1 MKRPGLKKASK
12 RVTLHHKYK
21 VAKKVREHNRQERKA
36 LKKGESLN
44 KGSRFTK
51 RTRDPGI
58 PVNCPFRDE
67 ILAEAQQFK
76 QHQEEEKE
84 AMKERQR
91 RWQKLQAERKSKGF
105 ASVDD
110 MLEDAKKKQAAFE
123 QAQREKVEDL
133 SKKSEKSTSAKGA
146 RESVNFWRQVNSV
159 IDEADII
166 LHILDARDPEG
177 SRCKKIEQAVANR
190 DDKKSVMILNKID
203 LIPEASA
210 KAWLKFYRRTVGPCL
225 AFRATT
231 QKQKENLTQK
241 NSSGKL
247 DQQFSGTRAI
257 CNYLA
262 NYGRKE
268 SADGTSKIRTAVT
281 VGVVGRPNV
290 GKSSIINTLKR
301 NRACQVGARPGV
313 TRNLQHILID
323 SNVKLID
330 SPGVV
335 LKEENQNSA
344 IGQILLNAKE
354 IGNVEDARQAAH
366 EIINRCGDM
375 EKMAFHY
382 QLAISPEILGN
393 DPDKFLAALAIR
405 KGRLKKGGR
414 PDVNQACKFLV
425 KEWTVGNLSFH
436 TMPPEIEKQ
445 ADTIATKF
453 SEELDIDAMFLGKCG
468 VEENTEDEMDD
479 GNSKT
484 GKSASVL
491 FKPVGAKQMNVAV
504 ENPRK
509 RKSNDP
515 GMEEDSDE
523 DEVEEERLKDLKHLG
538 NLPKSHGRDLSNSQ
552 CDTDLK
558 KMMKKRK
565 KALKKSRKEMS
576 GVGDDLSKMMSGTS
590 AGGDDY
596 DFGQD
601 YS

>member
-12 RVTLHHKYK
+12 RHTLHQKYK
-21 VAKKVREHNRQERKA
+21 VEKKVREHNRKVRKA
-36 LKKGESLN
+36 AKNGEKLN
-44 KGSRFTK
+44 QGSRFTK

-67 ILAEAQQFK
+67 ILAEAQAHK
-76 QHQEEEKE
+76 QQQEEDRE

-91 RWQKLQAERKSKGF
+91 RWQKLQAARKAKGF
-105 ASVDD
+105 SSVEA
-110 MLEDAKKKQAAFE
+110 MLEDAQKKKAAFE

-133 SKKSEKSTSAKGA
+133 GDSQKSTSAKGT
-146 RESVNFWRQVNSV
+146 RESQNFWRQVNAV
-159 IDEADII
+159 IEEADII

-177 SRCKKIEQAVANR
+177 SRCKKIEQAVANKE
-190 DDKKSVMILNKID
+190 DKKSVLVLNKID
-203 LIPEASA
+203 LIPEESA
-210 KAWLKFYRRTVGPCL
+210 KAWLKYYRRTVGPCL

-231 QKQKENLTQK
+231 QKQRVNLTQK

-247 DQQFSGTRAI
+247 DTMFAGTKAI

-268 SADGTSKIRTAVT
+268 SDDGSSKIRTAVT

-301 NRACQVGARPGV
+301 NKSCCVGARPGV
-313 TRNLQHILID
+313 TRNLQHVLID

-354 IGNVEDARQAAH
+354 IGCVDDARAAAI
-366 EIINRCGDM
+366 EIIRRCGDM

-382 QLAISPEILGN
+382 NLAISNEILQN
-393 DPDKFLAALAIR
+393 DPDKFLAALALA
-405 KGRLKKGGR
+405 KGRRKKGGK
-414 PDVNQACKFLV
+414 PDVNQAAKFLV

-436 TMPPEIEKQ
+436 TFPPEIEKESDAITQ
-445 ADTIATKF
+445 ELSA
-453 SEELDIDAMFLGKCG
+453 ELDLDKMFLGKDQ
-468 VEENTEDEMDD
+468 DEMDD
-479 GNSKT
+479 GQGASANRT
-484 GKSASVL
+484 ASVL
-491 FKPVGAKQMNVAV
+491 FKSAPSEHKMNVAV

-509 RKSNDP
+509 RKSNDTA
-515 GMEEDSDE
+515 MDDDSD
-523 DEVEEERLKDLKHLG
+523 DEEIEEERLKDLKHLG
-538 NLPKSHGRDLSNSQ
+538 ELPAGHGRDLSNSQ
-552 CDTDLK
+552 CDSDLK
-558 KMMKKRK
+558 KAMKKRK
-565 KALKKSRKEMS
+565 KALKKSRKEMVA
-576 GVGDDLSKMMSGTS
+576 VGDDLSNLLNS
-590 AGGDDY
+590 AGKNEDDY
-596 DFGQD
+596 DFGAD